1 MLSHVCFLALLSEAL
16 VIKKKKK
23 KKTCQR
29 RRKQLKY
36 TAPVFSLQ
44 TGSLLSV
51 VKLFSE

>member
-23 KKTCQR
+23 NLSKEEKLS
-29 RRKQLKY
+29 LKY

>member
-16 VIKKKKK
+16 VIKKK

>member
-16 VIKKKKK
+16 VIKKKKNLSK
-23 KKTCQR
+23 EEKLS
-29 RRKQLKY
+29 LKY

>member
-16 VIKKKKK
+16 MIKKKK

>member
-23 KKTCQR
+23 KNLSKEE
-29 RRKQLKY
+29 KLSLKY